1 MIRDDNGKRM
11 IGVWPGNGA
20 DEKRPKTTWATPER
34 ISPNQVYKKLCSE
47 GPQKCPE
54 CGLCA
59 FGRWVVAHER
69 ESVRVNEKPAR
80 GALKRD
86 YEERGKMAI

>member
-11 IGVWPGNGA
+11 IGVWPGNKA
-20 DEKRPKTTWATPER
+20 DEKPPKTTWTTPEK
-34 ISPNQVYKKLCSE
+34 IKPNQVYKKLCSE
-47 GPQKCPE
+47 GPQKCAE

-59 FGRWVVAHER
+59 FGRWVVTHEQ
-69 ESVRVNEKPAR
+69 ESVRVKEKTAR

>member
-11 IGVWPGNGA
+11 IGLWPGSREEG
-20 DEKRPKTTWATPER
+20 KPPKTTWATPEK

-47 GPQKCPE
+47 GPQKCAE

-69 ESVRVNEKPAR
+69 ESVRVKEKPAR

-86 YEERGKMAI
+86 YEEGRKRAI